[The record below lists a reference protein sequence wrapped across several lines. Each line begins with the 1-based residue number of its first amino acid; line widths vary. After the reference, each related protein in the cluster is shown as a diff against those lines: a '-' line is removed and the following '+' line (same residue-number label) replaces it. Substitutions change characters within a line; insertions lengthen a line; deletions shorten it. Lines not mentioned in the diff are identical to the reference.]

1 MNDTT
6 KKRGRPPL
14 SPEEKEQRR
23 IAKNA
28 ATNAYHKKNGYASQ
42 EKYRQAHPEK
52 YRAYRETAR
61 ERTYEPKV
69 RIPIELKVVLEEL
82 LKQTGLSISQLFI
95 GAVEEKYNITLH
107 KGIDD
112 DENE

>member
-1 MNDTT
+1 MNDTS

-14 SPEEKEQRR
+14 APEEKEQRR

-28 ATNAYHKKNGYASQ
+28 ATNAYHKRNGYASQ

-61 ERTYEPKV
+61 GRTYEPKV
-69 RIPIELKVVLEEL
+69 RIPIEFKIDFEEL

-95 GAVEEKYNITLH
+95 GAVEEKYKVTLH
-107 KGIDD
+107 KEIDNS
-112 DENE
+112 ENE